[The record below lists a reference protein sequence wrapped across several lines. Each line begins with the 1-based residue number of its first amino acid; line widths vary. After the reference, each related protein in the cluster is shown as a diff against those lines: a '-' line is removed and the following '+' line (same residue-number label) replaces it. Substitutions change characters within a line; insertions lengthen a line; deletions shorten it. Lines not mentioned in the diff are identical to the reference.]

1 MGELRYLKICLQALF
16 FCFPAV
22 FHSLFFPCSSTF
34 FCSFA
39 LTGRTPCT
47 FKVIKHIASVIDDGL
62 TVNLS
67 NLTTDVKFIKPRN
80 RLLRENISLFSFFLF
95 RIPDSRQQLLRLG
108 PVQPS
113 HFRPSPYESVRFWTR
128 IFCFPDSCL
137 PHVRDSGIR
146 KILACGIR
154 NLEKIFLVESEIL
167 GFGIGN
173 SAQGIRN
180 PTNDW
185 NPNSKFFEQ
194 RPESSTWNSDQPTAW
209 NPESKIVL
217 DSLTWDD
224 RVDRPP

>member
-1 MGELRYLKICLQALF
+1 MGELRYLKVCLQALF

-67 NLTTDVKFIKPRN
+67 NLTTDVKFIKPRH

-154 NLEKIFLVESEIL
+154 NLGKIFLVESEIL

-185 NPNSKFFEQ
+185 NPNSKFF
-194 RPESSTWNSDQPTAW
+194 
-209 NPESKIVL
+209 
-217 DSLTWDD
+217 
-224 RVDRPP
+224 